1 MVQTPVLV
9 DVELVEQVF
18 DVQIPRPRGIRGLSV
33 GGWVATRWRQDGDK
47 TETRRRQD
55 GKQEGAKVRR
65 HVLGKVIFLWGE
77 WDRNKKKKQK
87 EQQQKTTR
95 PTRTNQEVLALIC

>member
-33 GGWVATRWRQDGDK
+33 GGWVGGNK
-47 TETRRRQD
+47 METRRRQD

-95 PTRTNQEVLALIC
+95 PTRPTRTNQEVLALIC

>member
-33 GGWVATRWRQDGDK
+33 GGWQ
-47 TETRRRQD
+47 QD
-55 GKQEGAKVRR
+55 GKQDGKEEGKQEEAKVRR

-77 WDRNKKKKQK
+77 WGRNKKKKQK
-87 EQQQKTTR
+87 EEQQKTTR
-95 PTRTNQEVLALIC
+95 PTRTNQKVLALIC

>member
-33 GGWVATRWRQDGDK
+33 GGWVATRWRQEGK
-47 TETRRRQD
+47 QE

-87 EQQQKTTR
+87 EEEK
-95 PTRTNQEVLALIC
+95 RTKKKNNNQEVLALIC

>member
-33 GGWVATRWRQDGDK
+33 GGWVGGNKMENK
-47 TETRRRQD
+47 TEKKRENKRKQKLD
-55 GKQEGAKVRR
+55 DMFWGKSFFFGENGAEIKR
-65 HVLGKVIFLWGE
+65 
-77 WDRNKKKKQK
+77 RNKKKNNKKQQDQQ
-87 EQQQKTTR
+87 EQTKKCL
-95 PTRTNQEVLALIC
+95 P